1 MSRAAVARGPAV
13 KEQGSPAR
21 SKSAPQAVAP
31 EPKGYWQR
39 SETPLTSLAF
49 VLPLIV
55 VYQVGTQWAAQNP
68 IVAFT
73 KLQQASSL
81 VHDMVL
87 ALAERFSNGPAHHHP
102 PLTVMYIPATIVIAT
117 LLVLHLFRKY
127 PWRVRAADV
136 LNMAIESV
144 VLAVPLLVMWFAL
157 APYLAKLPLM
167 AGPES
172 VVSVAVPCIGAG
184 IYEEL
189 LFRLLF
195 FSLMSFLLG
204 DVLKM
209 SKPWMYG
216 FTICLSAVGFS
227 AYHYLGY
234 EQFSPITF
242 VFRSIAGMYFSA
254 VYLCRGY
261 GVTCGSHASYDIIVV
276 CMQHFH

>member
-1 MSRAAVARGPAV
+1 MSRAAAARGPAR
-13 KEQGSPAR
+13 EQAPA
-21 SKSAPQAVAP
+21 KSNPAATKPAP

-39 SETPLTSLAF
+39 TETPLTSLAF

-55 VYQVGTQWAAQNP
+55 LYQVGTRTTSQSP

-73 KLQQASSL
+73 KLQQASTL
-81 VHDMVL
+81 LHDFVL
-87 ALAERFSNGPAHHHP
+87 ATAERLAPGARHP
-102 PLTVMYIPATIVIAT
+102 HAPLAVMYIPAGIVVVS
-117 LLVLHLFRKY
+117 LLLLHFSRKF
-127 PWRVRAADV
+127 PWRVRWTDLAKMFV
-136 LNMAIESV
+136 ESI

-172 VVSVAVPCIGAG
+172 AVSVAVPCVGAG

-189 LFRLLF
+189 VFRLLF
-195 FSLMSFLLG
+195 FGLMSFVLG
-204 DVLKM
+204 DLLKM
-209 SKPWMYG
+209 SRPWMYG

-276 CMQHFH
+276 CMQHLH